1 MRVADVPGL
10 PGGVAEYFEGE
21 GIEELYPPQGEA
33 VEKGVTEG
41 SNLVASVPTAS
52 GKTLVAQL
60 AMLSAIADEDGDDK
74 FGFDGDGTAL
84 YIVPLRALAG
94 EKASEFEAFEQ
105 FGLSVGV
112 STGNY
117 ESDGSRLSDND
128 IVVATSEKVDSLV
141 RNGAD
146 WIDDLSC
153 VVADEVHLVDDDHR
167 GPTLEV
173 TLAKL
178 RQRVDGLQVVALSA
192 TIGNADELAD
202 WLDAEL
208 VDSDWRPI
216 DLKTGVHYGQ
226 ALHYDDGTQ
235 AELSVGSGSQTAAVV
250 ADTLKDDGSTLVF
263 VNSRRNAEAS
273 ARRLA
278 DVTGDTLSPEERDRL
293 ADVAEEIRG
302 VSDTETSDD
311 LADAVAKGAAFH
323 HAGLAR
329 EHRELVEEAFRDRL
343 VKVVSATP
351 TLAAGVNTPS
361 RRVVVR
367 DWQRYDGTA
376 GGMQPLDVLEVHQ
389 MFGRAGRPG
398 LDPYGEAVLLANS
411 HDELEELFDRYV
423 YADPEPVRSK
433 LAAEP
438 ALRTHVLAAIA
449 TGFTTTEDSL
459 HEFLGETLYATQTDD
474 PGRLQSVTRD
484 VLVYLDRNGFV
495 EREDGGA
502 LRATATGHLV
512 SQLYVDPMSAA
523 TVIDG
528 LRAAA
533 RSGAASGA
541 SDDAGTADSDGPA
554 GFQPASEMEADSDL
568 PEDATVDPSPLG
580 LYHLVSRTPDMYELY
595 LRSGDREQYTE
606 LAYEREDE
614 LLGSTP
620 REEQAEFEDWL
631 SALKTAKLMEDWA
644 SELDEDRIAER
655 YDVGPGDIRGK
666 VETAEWLLNA
676 AERLA
681 GELDVNCATAVR
693 EARKRV
699 EYGVREELLDL
710 AGVRDVGR
718 KRARRLYDA
727 GIESRADLRDADK
740 SLVLG
745 AVRGREATAER
756 ILENVGHPNPG
767 MDGVDADADATPD
780 PEGSGSGAGGGADT
794 GENQANLG
802 DFS

>member
-10 PGGVAEYFEGE
+10 PAGVAEYFEGE

-41 SNLVASVPTAS
+41 ANLVASVPTAS

-60 AMLSAIADEDGDDK
+60 AMLSAIAEEDGAGGFE
-74 FGFDGDGTAL
+74 FGGDGTAL

-94 EKASEFEAFEQ
+94 EKAAEFEAFEQ

-146 WIDDLSC
+146 WIDDLAC

-178 RQRVDGLQVVALSA
+178 RQRVNALQVVALSA

-250 ADTLKDDGSTLVF
+250 ADTLKDEGSTLVF

-278 DVTGDTLSPEERDRL
+278 DVTGGTLSPDERERL

-474 PGRLQSVTRD
+474 PGRLESVTRD

-495 EREDGGA
+495 ERDGGA

-523 TVIDG
+523 TIIDG
-528 LRAAA
+528 LRDGA
-533 RSGAASGA
+533 RSA
-541 SDDAGTADSDGPA
+541 SDSTAAEADGEPA
-554 GFQPASEMEADSDL
+554 GFQPASEMQAENGL
-568 PEDATVDPSPLG
+568 PEDASVDPSPLG

-595 LRSGDREQYTE
+595 LRSGDRENYTE

-620 REEQAEFEDWL
+620 REEAAEFEDWL

-681 GELDVNCATAVR
+681 GELDVEAATAVR

-718 KRARRLYDA
+718 KRARRLFNA
-727 GIESRADLRDADK
+727 GVETRADLRSADK

-756 ILENVGHPNPG
+756 ILENVGHPDPE
-767 MDGVDADADATPD
+767 MDGVEADAGATPD
-780 PEGSGSGAGGGADT
+780 PDSGGGADAN
-794 GENQANLG
+794 ENQANLG

>member
-1 MRVADVPGL
+1 MRVADVTGL
-10 PGGVAEYFEGE
+10 PDGVADYLQSE
-21 GIEELYPPQGEA
+21 GIEDLYPPQAEA
-33 VEKGVTEG
+33 VDAGVADGE
-41 SNLVASVPTAS
+41 SLVASVPTAS
-52 GKTLVAQL
+52 GKTLIAEL
-60 AMLSAIADEDGDDK
+60 AMLSAVHHGGK
-74 FGFDGDGTAL
+74 AL

-94 EKASEFEAFEQ
+94 EKVSEFEAFER

-117 ESDGSRLSDND
+117 EDDGSRLSDND
-128 IVVATSEKVDSLV
+128 VIVATSEKVDSLV
-141 RNGAD
+141 RNGAG
-146 WIDDLSC
+146 WIDDLAC
-153 VVADEVHLVDDDHR
+153 VVADEVHLVDDEHR

-178 RQRVDGLQVVALSA
+178 RQRVQDLQVVALSA
-192 TIGNADELAD
+192 TVGNADEIAD

-208 VDSDWRPI
+208 VDSAWRPI
-216 DLKTGVHYGQ
+216 DLRTGVHYGQ
-226 ALHYDDGTQ
+226 AVHYDDGTQ
-235 AELSVGSGSQTAAVV
+235 AELATNRSDSQTAAIVE
-250 ADTLKDDGSTLVF
+250 DTLQDDGSTLVF
-263 VNSRRNAEAS
+263 VNSRRNAEAA

-278 DVTGDTLSPEERDRL
+278 DVTKSGIDADSRDRL
-293 ADVAEEIRG
+293 QDVADEIRG

-311 LADAVAKGAAFH
+311 LADAVEQGAAFH

-329 EHRELVEEAFRDRL
+329 EHRELVEDAFRDRAI
-343 VKVVSATP
+343 KVVAATP

-376 GGMQPLDVLEVHQ
+376 GGMKPLSVLEVHQ

-398 LDPYGEAVLLANS
+398 RDPYGEAVLLASN
-411 HDELEELFDRYV
+411 HDELEELFDRYI

-449 TGFTTTEDSL
+449 TGFTTTEDAL

-474 PGRLQSVTRD
+474 PGRLRNVARD
-484 VLVYLDRNGFV
+484 VLAYLDRNEFV
-495 EREDGGA
+495 EREDGV
-502 LRATATGHLV
+502 LRATSTGHLV

-523 TVIDG
+523 TLVDG
-528 LRAAA
+528 LRDTGRPSAT
-533 RSGAASGA
+533 ASGGTPA
-541 SDDAGTADSDGPA
+541 SGDPSEAA
-554 GFQPASEMEADSDL
+554 FQTASEMQASDGADGETADEEAAS
-568 PEDATVDPSPLG
+568 ADPTPFG
-580 LYHLVSRTPDMYELY
+580 LFHLVSRTPDMYELY

-614 LLGSTP
+614 LLGHTP
-620 REEQAEFEDWL
+620 REEEADWEDWL
-631 SALKTAKLMEDWA
+631 SALKTAKLLEDWA

-666 VETAEWLLNA
+666 VETAEWLLHA

-681 GELDVNCATAVR
+681 GELDVDCAVAVR

-710 AGVRDVGR
+710 AGVRNVGR
-718 KRARRLYDA
+718 KRARRFFEA
-727 GIESRADLRDADK
+727 GIESRADLRNADK

-745 AVRGREATAER
+745 AVRGRRSTAER
-756 ILENVGHPNPG
+756 ILENVGHPDPK
-767 MDGVDADADATPD
+767 MDAVNADAETAAAAAADE
-780 PEGSGSGAGGGADT
+780 EGGSDG
-794 GENQANLG
+794 QANLG

>member
-10 PGGVAEYFEGE
+10 PTGVAEYFEGE

-41 SNLVASVPTAS
+41 ANLVASVPTAS

-60 AMLSAIADEDGDDK
+60 AMLSAIAEDDGDGGFE
-74 FGFDGDGTAL
+74 FGGDGTAL

-94 EKASEFEAFEQ
+94 EKAAEFEAFER

-141 RNGAD
+141 RNGAG

-178 RQRVDGLQVVALSA
+178 RQRVSDLQVVALSA

-216 DLKTGVHYGQ
+216 DLRTGVHYGE

-250 ADTLKDDGSTLVF
+250 ADTLKDEGSTLVF

-273 ARRLA
+273 ARRLS
-278 DVTGDTLSPEERDRL
+278 DVTGGTLSPDERERL

-449 TGFTTTEDSL
+449 TGFTTTEDNL

-474 PGRLQSVTRD
+474 PGRLKSVTRD

-495 EREDGGA
+495 ERDGGA

-523 TVIDG
+523 TIIDG
-528 LRAAA
+528 LRDAA
-533 RSGAASGA
+533 RAASGGA
-541 SDDAGTADSDGPA
+541 DGTDSGEPE
-554 GFQPASEMEADSDL
+554 GFQPASEMRAENDL
-568 PEDATVDPSPLG
+568 PEDASVDPSPLG

-620 REEQAEFEDWL
+620 REEAAEFEDWL

-681 GELDVNCATAVR
+681 GELDVAAATAVR

-718 KRARRLYDA
+718 KRARRLFNA
-727 GIESRADLRDADK
+727 GVETRADLRNADK

-756 ILENVGHPNPG
+756 ILENVGHPDPG

-780 PEGSGSGAGGGADT
+780 PDSGSAGAS
-794 GENQANLG
+794 ENQANLG

>member
-10 PGGVAEYFEGE
+10 PAGVAEYFEGE

-41 SNLVASVPTAS
+41 ANLVASVPTAS

-60 AMLSAIADEDGDDK
+60 AMLSAISEETDDDFE
-74 FGFDGDGTAL
+74 FGGDGTAL

-94 EKASEFEAFEQ
+94 EKAAEFEAFEQ

-141 RNGAD
+141 RNGAG

-178 RQRVDGLQVVALSA
+178 RQRVSDLQVVALSA

-216 DLKTGVHYGQ
+216 DLKTGVHYGE

-250 ADTLKDDGSTLVF
+250 ADTLKDEGSTLVF

-273 ARRLA
+273 ARRLS
-278 DVTGDTLSPEERDRL
+278 DVTGGTLSPDERDRL

-495 EREDGGA
+495 ERDGGA

-523 TVIDG
+523 TIIDG
-528 LRAAA
+528 LRDAA
-533 RSGAASGA
+533 RAAS
-541 SDDAGTADSDGPA
+541 DAGTASSEST
-554 GFQPASEMEADSDL
+554 GFRPASEMQAENDL
-568 PEDATVDPSPLG
+568 PEDVSVDPSPLG

-606 LAYEREDE
+606 LAYEREAE

-620 REEQAEFEDWL
+620 REEVAEFEDWL

-681 GELDVNCATAVR
+681 GELDVAAATAVR

-718 KRARRLYDA
+718 KRARRLFNA
-727 GIESRADLRDADK
+727 GVETRADLRNADK
-740 SLVLG
+740 GLVLG

-756 ILENVGHPNPG
+756 ILENVGHPDPG

-780 PEGSGSGAGGGADT
+780 PDSGSAGA